1 MTNEND
7 TDWVLC
13 ATPDL
18 SGGGKMH
25 IDTLSIY
32 FDDFE
37 INSYLHE
44 KKKILKRLEAYDPG
58 SKDIPDWAYLD
69 FEQILAHEAF
79 HVYQTL
85 SCNLLSE
92 YSEAKRREALVAL
105 RLLKRDVD
113 NGKKFSPSEIGLRT
127 FYDNPNNETESQYFE
142 IIKKDRTEA
151 IDKLYARQMPD
162 AINLFEVVE
171 GAAVAFQLISQNDLR
186 NEKIKLKGKEYTKAW
201 DAFSSSC
208 EFDYKND
215 EELGYAR
222 LMFLFLTDV
231 YLKSKNVFTSAIS
244 TFEEAID
251 LVVHLIA
258 KRTVY
263 QKEYFNSNIRDTEF
277 IKSLQH
283 VERDESNI
291 ESILDFCGTI
301 DEEKQFQL
309 YLSIRLYA
317 DVYKRI
323 APIGFPEKEVA
334 LSNKNKAINYY
345 LNKKFPFWGANFSI
359 PCILSDY
366 MATAK
371 FITMWT
377 EFSQIKFIDET
388 RNTEISFVFENYLLQ
403 LYDELSIALQPADLN
418 IKVLCCPMHGYRVRN
433 MAHKCTNDGSLNSK
447 FIKVFN
453 RSISEIVEYV

>member
-1 MTNEND
+1 MINGND

-25 IDTLSIY
+25 IDTLSMY
-32 FDDFE
+32 FDDLE
-37 INSYLHE
+37 INSYLDE
-44 KKKILKRLEAYDPG
+44 KKKILKRLEAYDPR

-85 SCNLLSE
+85 NCNFLSE

-105 RLLKRDVD
+105 RLLGRDID
-113 NGKKFSPSEIGLRT
+113 NREKFSPSEIGLRA
-127 FYDNPNNETESQYFE
+127 FYNNPKNDTESQYFE
-142 IIKKDRTEA
+142 IIKKDRVEA
-151 IDKLYARQMPD
+151 IDKLYTRQKPD
-162 AINLFEVVE
+162 EINLFEVVE
-171 GAAVAFQLISQNDLR
+171 GAAVAFQLLSQNDLR
-186 NEKIKLKGKEYTKAW
+186 NKKVPLKGNEYTKAW

-208 EFDYKND
+208 EFDYEND

-231 YLKSKNVFTSAIS
+231 YLKSKNVSTSAVS

-258 KRTVY
+258 KRAVY
-263 QKEYFNSNIRDTEF
+263 QEEYFDSNRRDTEF
-277 IKSLQH
+277 IKSLRH
-283 VERDESNI
+283 VERDESNV
-291 ESILDFCGTI
+291 ESILDYCGTI

-309 YLSIRLYA
+309 YLSIRLYT

-323 APIGFPEKEVA
+323 APVGLPEKKIA

-345 LNKKFPFWGANFSI
+345 LNKKFPFWESNFSI

-371 FITMWT
+371 FITMWI

-388 RNTEISFVFENYLLQ
+388 RNAEISFESENFLLE
-403 LYDELSIALQPADLN
+403 LYDELSVALLPVDFNKQ
-418 IKVLCCPMHGYRVRN
+418 VRCCPMHGYQFRN
-433 MAHKCTNDGSLNSK
+433 IAHKCTNDDSLNSR

-453 RSISEIVEYV
+453 RSISEIIEYE